1 MKKIMMT
8 LAAVLCCAMTMTVFT
23 ACSSDD
29 ETSYSTTYHYRVH
42 LISYLTQCDITEY
55 HEVQNAFDVAVGDVG
70 GETINK
76 VYYTPKDEEM
86 KAKCEAV
93 KNKYKNLK
101 SNYMKFELLR
111 ISSYSSNPTFEVKDV
126 IAIYELGSSVQ

>member
-1 MKKIMMT
+1 MKKILMT
-8 LAAVLCCAMTMTVFT
+8 LAAVLCCTMITTVFT
-23 ACSSDD
+23 ACGGDD
-29 ETSYSTTYHYRVH
+29 TSYSTSYHYRVH
-42 LISYLTQCDITEY
+42 FASYLTQCDYTEY

-76 VYYTPKDEEM
+76 VYHTPQDEEM

-93 KNKYKNLK
+93 KNKYNNLK

-111 ISSYSSNPTFEVKDV
+111 ISSNSSNPTVEAKDV

>member
-1 MKKIMMT
+1 MKKILMT
-8 LAAVLCCAMTMTVFT
+8 LAAVLCCAMTTTVFT
-23 ACSSDD
+23 ACGGDD
-29 ETSYSTTYHYRVH
+29 DTSYSTTYHYRVH
-42 LISYLTQCDITEY
+42 FASYLTQCDITEY

-76 VYYTPKDEEM
+76 VYHTPQDEEM

-93 KNKYKNLK
+93 KKQYNNLK

-111 ISSYSSNPTFEVKDV
+111 ISSNSSNPTVEVKDV
-126 IAIYELGSSVQ
+126 IAIYELGNSVQ

>member
-1 MKKIMMT
+1 MT
-8 LAAVLCCAMTMTVFT
+8 LAAVLYCAMTTTVFT
-23 ACSSDD
+23 SCNNDD
-29 ETSYSTTYHYRVH
+29 ETSYSTTYRYRVH
-42 LISYLTQCDITEY
+42 LISYLSQCDITEY

-76 VYYTPKDEEM
+76 VYNTPQDDAM

-93 KNKYKNLK
+93 KKQYNNLK

-111 ISSYSSNPTFEVKDV
+111 ISSNSSNPTVEAKDV